1 LADALDPGTWSQLE
15 TVQAAQRAGRCDG
28 AGVMLGALGDKG
40 TLAAVRL
47 LWCFYDDDDIAV
59 WVEPF
64 LSLLQAAWVE
74 FDPTGHGCS
83 ALFRLADGHAA
94 RLQHAVRNVPPI
106 RFWRTIGGVRRAGI
120 AEPGAAGR
128 FLPMSGNPIDDY
140 VNEDGLWHRDAPAD
154 LPLLSWKVPAS
165 AFTEL
170 DAAVRET
177 LRRRDEPRSCGA
189 GGLSSTVVPFA
200 APPR

>member
-1 LADALDPGTWSQLE
+1 MQGP
-15 TVQAAQRAGRCDG
+15 
-28 AGVMLGALGDKG
+28 LGGKS

-47 LWCFYDDDDIAV
+47 LWCVYDDGDVAF
-59 WVEPF
+59 WVRPF
-64 LSLLQAAWVE
+64 LSLLEAAWVE

-83 ALFRLADGHAA
+83 ALFRLTDRHAA
-94 RLQHAVRNVPPI
+94 RLQRAVRNVPPV
-106 RFWRTIGGVRRAGI
+106 RFWRTIGGTRRAGT
-120 AEPGAAGR
+120 AEPGATGR
-128 FLPMSGNPIDDY
+128 FLPMSGNPIDGWNY
-140 VNEDGLWHRDAPAD
+140 VYEDRLWHLDAPAD

-177 LRRRDEPRSCGA
+177 LRGRDETGSLGV
-189 GGLSSTVVPFA
+189 GGLSSTVVSFV